1 MSDPAE
7 QVAELRDRVEKKERE
22 LEDAVRELAG
32 AARRSV
38 GPAHWLRENP
48 LLCLTGAFAFG
59 CWIGSRVRRKG
70 RDRR

>member
-22 LEDAVRELAG
+22 LESAVRELAG
-32 AARRSV
+32 AARRSA
-38 GPAHWLRENP
+38 GPSYWLGENP

-59 CWIGSRVRRKG
+59 CWLGRRVRHG
-70 RDRR
+70 RDGQ